1 MNPERWRQIKRLYN
15 SALELEP
22 DRREAF
28 LREACAG
35 DNSLRT
41 EIERLLAQKTEA
53 EDLLGKPAL
62 EVAARALAQDRKDK
76 PQPDYVG
83 RSLLHY
89 RITDKIGEGGMGVVY
104 RAQDT
109 HLNRP
114 AAIKVLPEV
123 FAEDAEKMARF
134 EREARLLATLDH
146 PNIAS
151 IHGLEKQEG
160 RSFLLLELVEGLTL
174 EERLREGPLPID
186 EALDICCQIA
196 DGLETAHDKGIIHR
210 DLKPANVKITPEGKV
225 KVLDF
230 GLAKATDGSS
240 SPASQARTVTFAAE
254 MTEAGMVMGTTAYMS
269 PEQACGKPVDRR
281 TDIWAFGC
289 VLYQTLARKLT
300 FGGDTATEML
310 VAIMDKDPD
319 WGALPAT
326 VPENVKHLLRR
337 CLEKDRRSRL
347 RDIGDARLELEETL
361 AGRVTKTFAE
371 VSPRARARR
380 VLVGVLG
387 GLAVLGMAAGVWAWL
402 QAGRAAAPEVVRFVH
417 QLPPGHQMTPGWN
430 PSV

>member
-196 DGLETAHDKGIIHR
+196 DGLETAHDKGVIHR
-210 DLKPANVKITPEGKV
+210 DLKPANVKLTPEGKV
-225 KVLDF
+225 KILDF
-230 GLAKATDGSS
+230 GLAKALRERADSVDLTAKDADSMT
-240 SPASQARTVTFAAE
+240 ASGVIL
-254 MTEAGMVMGTTAYMS
+254 GTAAYMS
-269 PEQACGKPVDRR
+269 PEQARGRPVDKR

-289 VLYQTLARKLT
+289 LLYECLTARKA
-300 FGGDTATEML
+300 FEGATLSET
-310 VAIMDKDPD
+310 VAAILRDEPD
-319 WGALPAT
+319 WNAIPA
-326 VPENVKHLLRR
+326 
-337 CLEKDRRSRL
+337 
-347 RDIGDARLELEETL
+347 
-361 AGRVTKTFAE
+361 
-371 VSPRARARR
+371 
-380 VLVGVLG
+380 
-387 GLAVLGMAAGVWAWL
+387 
-402 QAGRAAAPEVVRFVH
+402 
-417 QLPPGHQMTPGWN
+417 
-430 PSV
+430 